1 MARTLRAEVA
11 AGLPATDQAEQVTR
25 KTDGESLEARSVSR
39 TIRTV
44 DDLLAHI
51 EADLDRYEV
60 AASEA
65 TKWEVATVDRTT
77 GEPTVTELFR
87 VFVRLRPKAGPQVAE
102 LVEAMIAAAASGLR
116 VRDPRSGR
124 RRTSRPWA
132 VLVVADTHFGKYAW
146 GKSTGEAD
154 YDLDIAARLV
164 NDAAGELLEVATG
177 YSPGRITVAGLGD
190 LFHYDT
196 PSGTTTSGT
205 PLERDGR
212 IQKMIAVGTD
222 ALLQVVDGAAS
233 VAPADVLV
241 VNGNHDETLTWAFH
255 RIAVERYAK
264 SKRVAVD
271 STFTPRKYLTDG
283 GNLLGFVHGH
293 RAKRRL
299 PQLMSHEAASAWSR
313 CPYREIHTGH
323 LHNQA
328 AEWQRPIETIDG
340 VLVRIA
346 PALCPADDWHAAS
359 GFVGS
364 RRAMELYVYRPDG
377 GLHAMHVAGP
387 PVELGRLA

>member
-1 MARTLRAEVA
+1 
-11 AGLPATDQAEQVTR
+11 
-25 KTDGESLEARSVSR
+25 
-39 TIRTV
+39 
-44 DDLLAHI
+44 
-51 EADLDRYEV
+51 
-60 AASEA
+60 
-65 TKWEVATVDRTT
+65 
-77 GEPTVTELFR
+77 
-87 VFVRLRPKAGPQVAE
+87 
-102 LVEAMIAAAASGLR
+102 MIS
-116 VRDPRSGR
+116 
-124 RRTSRPWA
+124 
-132 VLVVADTHFGKYAW
+132 
-146 GKSTGEAD
+146 
-154 YDLDIAARLV
+154 
-164 NDAAGELLEVATG
+164 
-177 YSPGRITVAGLGD
+177 
-190 LFHYDT
+190 
-196 PSGTTTSGT
+196 
-205 PLERDGR
+205 
-212 IQKMIAVGTD
+212 VGTE

-271 STFTPRKYLTDG
+271 STFTPRKYLTEG

-323 LHNQA
+323 LHHQA